1 MTSNDDTISGK
12 EPEEVMKKIFA
23 KLINIKQNMVAKY
36 EEIKG
41 KSHYDNTIKILDEL
55 IGMERRDIE
64 ILENAEN
71 NPNIR
76 YSLASG
82 KESDYETVDH
92 IVGESEHMKGDDPRS
107 ILAWSINQTDEIYK
121 MAQVLSHDY
130 EGENLKLLLKN
141 IAENEIKRKNRLS
154 KLYDDIV
161 NMDYW

>member
-1 MTSNDDTISGK
+1 MTSKNDTISGK
-12 EPEEVMKKIFA
+12 DPEEVMKKIIA
-23 KLINIKQNMVAKY
+23 KLISTKRSMIVKY

-41 KSHYDNTIKILDEL
+41 KSHYDNAIRILEDL
-55 IGMERRDIE
+55 IVMEKRDIQ
-64 ILENAEN
+64 ILENTEN
-71 NPNIR
+71 TPHIR

-82 KESDYETVDH
+82 KESDYEIVDH
-92 IVGESEHMKGDDPRS
+92 IIGESEEMKGDDPRS

-121 MAQVLSHDY
+121 IAQILSEDY
-130 EGENLKLLLKN
+130 EDMELSLLLKN